1 MRKIIIFAAAMVCLL
16 VSAVP
21 SWSASVGDKAPNFT
35 LKDLAGKE
43 RSLSSYKGKV
53 ILIDF
58 WASWCPPCKRSIPEI
73 DMLYKKYR
81 DQGFVVLAVNV
92 DKDRRNVVDFL
103 KNIAPEITVLL
114 DPEADVVGAYR
125 ILGMPSSMIIDRSGL
140 IRYIHVSYTA
150 ETLTQYVLEIRPL
163 LEEKK

>member
-1 MRKIIIFAAAMVCLL
+1 MRKTIVFATATVFLL
-16 VSAVP
+16 FFGAP
-21 SWSASVGDKAPNFT
+21 AWPASVGNKAPDFT
-35 LKDLAGKE
+35 LKDLSGKE
-43 RSLSSYKGKV
+43 HKLASYKGKV
-53 ILIDF
+53 VLVDF

-81 DQGFVVLAVNV
+81 DQGLVVLAVNV
-92 DKDRRNVVDFL
+92 DKDKKNVVDFL

-114 DPEADVVGAYR
+114 DPDADVVSAYR
-125 ILGMPSSMIIDRSGL
+125 ILGMPTSMIIDRSGI
-140 IRYIHVSYTA
+140 IRNIHVSYTA